1 MHEDLLNLLRCPFC
15 GTRFILELNSALR
28 RTRTRIDT
36 GVIGCECCAFPIVA
50 GIPVLLADDRT
61 RHAMQALEAGRHEAA
76 LIALLG
82 LDDTRGAAFGRLL
95 DTGDA
100 FTYRNAIELL
110 TPDAEGAYFV
120 YRFSDPTF
128 VMADAL
134 VHAIGQEPAAA
145 GRALDICGGS
155 GHLTR
160 TLMGPGPSR
169 ETVLAD
175 VHFWKLWLASTFTA
189 PDSLPVCC
197 DVNQPLPFEA
207 GSFPMVVLSDAFPY
221 IWHKRL
227 LAGEMLRVAGPDG
240 VVVMPHLHSALGENF
255 SAGMTLTPTSYRNLF
270 VELGPRLF
278 SDEALLTQA
287 IDRTGLDLSDDVLPA
302 DLGHEPSLTLVAS
315 RHEHLFRHYEPRDV
329 LAVAGVLTINPLYR
343 IERRGRLTELTLT
356 FPTPEYE
363 EEFGA
368 CRRYLPATVRIDVDL
383 SKPITPATVGPRY
396 AELLRRQVLIDT
408 PLRYC

>member
-15 GTRFILELNSALR
+15 GTRFTLEQNSALT
-28 RTRTRIDT
+28 RTRTHIDT
-36 GVIGCECCAFPIVA
+36 GVIGCECCTFPIVA
-50 GIPVLLADDRT
+50 GIPVLLADETT
-61 RHAMQALEAGRHEAA
+61 RHAMHSLEAGRHEAA

-82 LDDTRGAAFGRLL
+82 LDDTRGAEFECLL
-95 DTGDA
+95 KTGDA

-110 TPDAEGAYFV
+110 SSDAEGAYFV

-134 VHAIGQEPAAA
+134 VHAIGQEPAAG
-145 GRALDICGGS
+145 GRALDICGGA
-155 GHLTR
+155 GHLAR

-169 ETVLAD
+169 EAVVTD

-189 PDSLPVCC
+189 PDSVPVCC

-207 GSFPMVVLSDAFPY
+207 GSFPMVVLSDAFSY
-221 IWHKRL
+221 VWHKRL

-240 VVVMPHLHSALGENF
+240 VIVMPHLHSALGENF

-270 VELGPRLF
+270 VELEPRLF

-287 IDRTGLDLSDDVLPA
+287 IDRTGLDLSDDVSPA

-315 RHEHLFRHYEPRDV
+315 RHERLFRHHEPRDV
-329 LAVAGVLTINPLYR
+329 LAVAGVVIVNPLYR
-343 IERRGRLTELTLT
+343 IERRGRVTELTLT

-368 CRRYLPATVRIDVDL
+368 CRRYLPANVRIDVDP
-383 SKPITPATVGPRY
+383 SKPITAATVGPRY
-396 AELLRRQVLIDT
+396 AELLRRKVLIDT
-408 PLRYC
+408 PVRYC

>member
-15 GTRFILELNSALR
+15 GTRFTLEQNSALR

-36 GVIGCECCAFPIVA
+36 GVIGCECCAFPIVG
-50 GIPVLLADDRT
+50 GIPVLLADDTT
-61 RHAMQALEAGRHEAA
+61 RHAMHALEAGRHEAA

-95 DTGDA
+95 ETGGA
-100 FTYRNAIELL
+100 FTYRKAIELL
-110 TPDAEGAYFV
+110 SPDAEGAYFV

-134 VHAIGQEPAAA
+134 VHAIGQEPAVA

-160 TLMGPGPSR
+160 ALMRPGPSR
-169 ETVLAD
+169 EAVLAD

-189 PDSLPVCC
+189 PDSVPVCC

-240 VVVMPHLHSALGENF
+240 VVVMPHLHSALGDNF
-255 SAGMTLTPTSYRNLF
+255 SAGMTLTPASYRNLF
-270 VELGPRLF
+270 AELGPRLF

-287 IDRTGLDLSDDVLPA
+287 IDRTGLDLSVDVSPA

-315 RHEHLFRHYEPRDV
+315 HHERIFRHYEPRDV
-329 LAVAGVLTINPLYR
+329 LAVAGVVTVNPLYR
-343 IERRGRLTELTLT
+343 IDRRGAATELTLT

-368 CRRYLPATVRIDVDL
+368 CRRYLPANVRIDADL
-383 SKPITPATVGPRY
+383 SKPLTPATVGPRY
-396 AELLRRQVLIDT
+396 AELLRRQVLIDM